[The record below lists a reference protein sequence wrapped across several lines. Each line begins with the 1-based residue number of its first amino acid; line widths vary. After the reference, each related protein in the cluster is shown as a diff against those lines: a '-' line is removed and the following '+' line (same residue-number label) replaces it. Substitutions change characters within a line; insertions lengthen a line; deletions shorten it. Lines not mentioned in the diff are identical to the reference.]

1 MVSRTIF
8 LVLLYIGLPLSLGAE
23 EAQQPDVLDQVLPG
37 QQAPLADQDLFVN
50 SVTWD
55 QSETVIRAQSESGS
69 GDLASKSQ
77 NPISDLSS
85 VPLQNNFDFGV
96 DKSNRTRYVGNLQPV
111 VPFKLNDDWNLIART
126 IVPFVNS
133 PIGPDLRSDGI
144 GDTTAQFFFAP
155 SNPGK
160 LIWGVGPSF
169 ILPTASDPTLGVQ
182 EWGAGVNA
190 VALISENPIVAG
202 VLFNQAY
209 SFGGSTKPMLIQPF
223 FNYNLPEGWFVSL
236 SGEANADWE
245 KTSQNRWSGR
255 SRLRTRLPISGPT
268 DECLDP
274 ICTLSGKTDG
284 WCRLAIPLS
293 GSLTVPALI

>member
-1 MVSRTIF
+1 
-8 LVLLYIGLPLSLGAE
+8 
-23 EAQQPDVLDQVLPG
+23 
-37 QQAPLADQDLFVN
+37 
-50 SVTWD
+50 
-55 QSETVIRAQSESGS
+55 
-69 GDLASKSQ
+69 
-77 NPISDLSS
+77 
-85 VPLQNNFDFGV
+85 
-96 DKSNRTRYVGNLQPV
+96 
-111 VPFKLNDDWNLIART
+111 
-126 IVPFVNS
+126 VNS

-202 VLFNQAY
+202 VLFNQVY

-245 KTSQNRWSGR
+245 KTIQNRWSVLGGPGFGR
-255 SRLRTRLPISGPT
+255 VFPFLGQPMNVSTRFAPYLEKPT
-268 DECLDP
+268 GGADWQFRFQAVLLFP
-274 ICTLSGKTDG
+274 
-284 WCRLAIPLS
+284 R
-293 GSLTVPALI
+293 